1 MWCTD
6 YRLSDRWWN
15 EPLLNIVAAAAQMSS
30 LTHVEIA
37 IGEEVGS
44 NGMMSNVCRVFN
56 DSVGVVRRQAPLA
69 PAGPATHALGRL
81 RRSWSSARGE
91 TRNTRA
97 RPSNRARPFPAAE
110 NIASVCRS
118 TRALAARKRR

>member
-56 DSVGVVRRQAPLA
+56 DSVGVVRRQAPPPRPRRPRHARAWPVAQELVERTGRNPQYA
-69 PAGPATHALGRL
+69 SPAV
-81 RRSWSSARGE
+81 E
-91 TRNTRA
+91 
-97 RPSNRARPFPAAE
+97 PSPPVP
-110 NIASVCRS
+110 SC
-118 TRALAARKRR
+118 